1 MQERRPQAKGPH
13 VQGSEEGADMSL
25 STGEA
30 GEEKCPEWRGEKGRC
45 VRGSVCENE
54 LWEA

>member
-30 GEEKCPEWRGEKGRC
+30 GEQSAQSGEGRRGG
-45 VRGSVCENE
+45 
-54 LWEA
+54 A